1 MFTEFSQLAQLC
13 CELQSA
19 LWGHGVGWGGRQ
31 SLPEPRSSAAV
42 VLAEGRVFLV
52 SKIGTQ
58 VPFLPWVWFVRAPWG
73 KLKMSCVLV
82 GSDFNSRLLYSSAS
96 WIEFVSV
103 EGWRTSSPVNNE
115 EFLPKVRTQGSV
127 IFFPLRLPSYAIVLC
142 SPEVIKM
149 GLI

>member
-31 SLPEPRSSAAV
+31 SLPEPRSSAAI

-58 VPFLPWVWFVRAPWG
+58 VPFLPWVWFVKAPWG

-82 GSDFNSRLLYSSAS
+82 GSDFNSRLLYSSA
-96 WIEFVSV
+96 
-103 EGWRTSSPVNNE
+103 
-115 EFLPKVRTQGSV
+115 
-127 IFFPLRLPSYAIVLC
+127 
-142 SPEVIKM
+142 
-149 GLI
+149 GLSLVQLKDGEPAVQ